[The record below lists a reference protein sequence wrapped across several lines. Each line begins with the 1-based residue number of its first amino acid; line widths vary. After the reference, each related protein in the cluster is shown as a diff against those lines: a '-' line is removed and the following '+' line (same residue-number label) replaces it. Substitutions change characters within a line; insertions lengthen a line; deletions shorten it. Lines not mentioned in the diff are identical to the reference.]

1 MKSSGTRK
9 GVVLAGL
16 VMMMTAL
23 GYACAPDDENPADSR
38 NRDAGGNTGD
48 TGTGGD
54 EEGGKPV
61 GDPICGTYGGA
72 ANVAVIADAILTRV
86 SADCRISVPVT
97 RLNGE
102 AAQHLSECFRIQLQG
117 AFQCP
122 GVKYES
128 NVTVDSNNKKCRSMQ
143 QAHQGLNLRTAD
155 FNAFLEDVAAE
166 LKAQG
171 LTDDHIRNI
180 APVFEGTR
188 TGVVQQN
195 TQADKNT
202 YCACENG
209 LYNGKPCQVDGGLDA
224 GLDADAADAAD
235 ADGG

>member
-23 GYACAPDDENPADSR
+23 GYACAPDDENPADPR
-38 NRDAGGNTGD
+38 NRDAGNGGAD
-48 TGTGGD
+48 TGTGD
-54 EEGGKPV
+54 DEGGVAPK

-72 ANVAVIADAILTRV
+72 ANVSAIADAILARV

-102 AAQHLSECFRIQLQG
+102 AQQHLSECFRIQIQG

-155 FNAFLEDVAAE
+155 FNAFLEDVATE

-188 TGVVQQN
+188 TGVVQQT
-195 TQADKNT
+195 TQPDKNT
-202 YCACENG
+202 YCSCDKGE
-209 LYNGKPCQVDGGLDA
+209 YNGKPCTVDAGLDA
-224 GLDADAADAAD
+224 GQDADAADAAD